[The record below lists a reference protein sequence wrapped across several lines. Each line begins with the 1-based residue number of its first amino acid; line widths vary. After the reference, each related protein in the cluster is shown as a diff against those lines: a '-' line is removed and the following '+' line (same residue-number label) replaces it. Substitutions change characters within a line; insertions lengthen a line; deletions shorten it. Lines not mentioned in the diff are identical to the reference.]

1 MGRLDSGNSA
11 AFETEVMQR
20 LDRSP
25 RAMVFDFA
33 GLTYVSSAGLRVVL
47 LTAKRLRSRGS
58 QFVLCGLSEPVRDV
72 FKISGFLSVLTVE
85 PDRNAAL
92 GRLNGR

>member
-1 MGRLDSGNSA
+1 MGRLDSDNSA
-11 AFETEVMQR
+11 AFETEVMLR
-20 LDRSP
+20 LDRGPS
-25 RAMVFDFA
+25 AVVFDFA

-47 LTAKRLRSRGS
+47 LTAKRLRSRGG
-58 QFVLCGLSEPVRDV
+58 QFVLCGLTEPVRDV

-92 GRLNGR
+92 GRLNRM